1 MTSHQMVMELIDVR
15 DGQLQLNKQEP
26 AYAAKGQKDQSGPL
40 EVNWGLPCQ
49 SVIIKEYQV

>member
-1 MTSHQMVMELIDVR
+1 MELIDVR

-49 SVIIKEYQV
+49 SVLIKEYQV